1 MSLNQDDCLTLS
13 EVLRVCRNIKNTNI
27 EIMRDNLI
35 RPKTVEFL
43 ENYEIDDDRVKE
55 IIKNLDKED
64 YYQGPVEDI
73 NPKFAHPF
81 WIFIKKISNLRIKV
95 YIKIKIINHKRKIIV
110 FSIHEEGK
118 YEI

>member
-1 MSLNQDDCLTLS
+1 MSITQEDNLS
-13 EVLRVCRNIKNTNI
+13 LEEVLEICENIRNENVEIIK
-27 EIMRDNLI
+27 DNLI

-43 ENYEIDDDRVKE
+43 EKYEIDDDYVKD
-55 IIKNLDKED
+55 IVRSLNRND
-64 YYQGPVEDI
+64 YYQGPVEDT
-73 NPKFAHPF
+73 NLKYVHPF
-81 WIFIKKISNLRIKV
+81 WIFIKLINKLEIKV